1 MLNKTSI
8 IAMFIPLLL
17 FSLLP
22 LSLYTSGPI
31 QTEETESRVEELSQF
46 HEIIYPIWHTA
57 YPEKDYAALRE
68 YVPEVNRL
76 AKNLFDAKL
85 PGILR
90 DKQAKWDEGM
100 EQLKKAVEDYNKAAA
115 GEDDQALMDAAEALH
130 AKFEMMVRL
139 IRPVLKEIDDF
150 HKVLYV
156 VYHKYLPNK
165 EYANIRSVCDRMIL
179 HAEAI
184 TKAALPERQ
193 EGKTEEFTAA
203 SMDLLAASKKLK
215 ATCLTENPDLIEN
228 AVESLHTKY
237 QALEKIFD

>member
-1 MLNKTSI
+1 MPNKKGIISMLV
-8 IAMFIPLLL
+8 LLL
-17 FSLLP
+17 LTSLLS
-22 LSLYTSGPI
+22 LSLSASGLI
-31 QTEETESRVEELSQF
+31 QTEETESRVEELSEF

-76 AKNLFDAKL
+76 AKNLFGAKL

-90 DKQAKWDEGM
+90 DKQGKWDEGIKQM
-100 EQLKKAVEDYNKAAA
+100 KKAVEDYNNAAA
-115 GEDDQALMDAAEALH
+115 GEDDQALLDAAEALH

-165 EYANIRSVCDRMIL
+165 EYVNIRSVCDDMIL
-179 HAEAI
+179 KAEAI
-184 TKAALPERQ
+184 TKATLPKRL

-203 SMDLLAASKKLK
+203 SKDLLAASKNLK
-215 ATCLTENPDLIEN
+215 ATCLTENSDLIEN